1 MNGGELVSVFDKY
14 GWPGIIAIIVI
25 TGFILFFKY
34 LQKTEKDNKK
44 SIEGFG
50 ESLTDALA
58 KKMSEENEKIVS
70 MISDQNDKLVNTL
83 KDTNEK
89 LIEHILNTRDK
100 KHADSL
106 EYRRDISGQMIDIMK
121 ELRAEFKASRVS
133 ILEFHNTNINLTG
146 LGFLSYDMK
155 YERQEIGVPTISD
168 LAQNREISQLSW
180 ISKQIKSASD
190 ADKHVYIMD
199 LMTKEDKEVLYEEAP
214 VLYDDLVNK
223 LDVIQMIYVGLYD
236 YNTLKMLGMLAIEYD
251 SNKTDQIKHINKHRD
266 EYIDKSAIYGSR
278 ISQLLTLPNTL
289 KEKE

>member
-1 MNGGELVSVFDKY
+1 MNGGELVSIFDKY

-25 TGFILFFKY
+25 TGFVLFFKY
-34 LQKTEKDNKK
+34 LQKTEKENKK
-44 SIEGFG
+44 SIEGLG
-50 ESLTDALA
+50 ESMTDVLA
-58 KKMSEENEKIVS
+58 KKMSEENEKIVG

-83 KDTNEK
+83 RETNEK
-89 LIEHILNTRDK
+89 LIEHILNARDK

-106 EYRRDISGQMIDIMK
+106 EYRRDISSQMIDIMK

-155 YERQEIGVPTISD
+155 YERQEIGVPTISH

-180 ISKQIKSASD
+180 ISKQIASAD
-190 ADKHVYIMD
+190 TDKHVYIMD
-199 LMTKEDKEVLYEEAP
+199 LMTNEDKEVLYEEAP
-214 VLYDDLVNK
+214 VLYDDLVTK
-223 LDVIQMIYVGLYD
+223 LNVAQMIFIGLYD

-251 SNKTDQIKHINKHRD
+251 LNKTDQIKHINKHRD

-278 ISQLLTLPNTL
+278 ISQLLTLPNNI
-289 KEKE
+289 KDE